1 MANSDTIIALTGPG
15 TGRNQINTLTLAST
29 AETVF
34 STTFDNGT
42 NGPAVLTIPTGSAID
57 ASGKPLLVGSGS
69 PIEFNL
75 SSAISQ
81 QAYGRKDSVGT
92 ATPFYAAKTFD
103 GGRPFRLRVVG
114 QCTLP
119 AGAGNSLALNIYQG
133 TSATVGSDSK
143 IAAIGAGGAPS
154 TSFNFVAEVFVQ
166 WDSTSQVL
174 GGYYVGQIGNTFTAQ
189 HALTNPSPVTASTG
203 LNFVVSATYGNAAGG
218 TTYISEF
225 SAEQV

>member
-15 TGRNQINTLTLAST
+15 TGRNQINTLTLT
-29 AETVF
+29 ATTETVF

-42 NGPAVLTIPTGSAID
+42 TGPAVLTIPTGSATD

-75 SSAISQ
+75 SSAVSQ
-81 QAYGRKDSVGT
+81 QSYGRKDSVGT
-92 ATPFYAAKTFD
+92 SAPFYTAKTFD
-103 GGRPFRLRVVG
+103 GGRPFRLRIVG
-114 QCTLP
+114 QATLN
-119 AGAGNSLALNIYQG
+119 AGTGNTLALNIYQG
-133 TSATVGSDSK
+133 TSATVGSDVK

-166 WDSTSQVL
+166 FDNTSQTL
-174 GGYYVGQIGNTFTAQ
+174 GGYYVGQVGNTFTAQ
-189 HALTNPSPVTASTG
+189 HALTNAASVTSVTG
-203 LNFVVSATYGNAAGG
+203 LNFVVSAVYGNAGG
-218 TTYISEF
+218 GSTYISEF